1 MRITQL
7 IVLAAVIGVL
17 ACGQV
22 GCASAKSVGEEKSSP
37 FQGTQTI
44 MTADPVAVTNAAK
57 SVVEDLQLTVV
68 SSGASGLDGKVVART
83 ANNRKLTVDIKT
95 AGESLSR
102 VTVRAGGFGDKTI
115 QKQVLDR
122 IKAKLPAAPAAAE
135 PTDVANVTVTYP
147 NGTSMTTTTP
157 PRAPAAKPAPAQQAP
172 APAPAAEAH
181 TDTAQLPF

>member
-1 MRITQL
+1 MRLKQL
-7 IVLAAVIGVL
+7 VILAAVIGVL
-17 ACGQV
+17 ACSQI
-22 GCASAKSVGEEKSSP
+22 GCANAKSVGEEKSSP

-44 MTADPVAVTNAAK
+44 MTGDPVAVTSAAK

-83 ANNRKLTVDIKT
+83 ANNRKLTVDVKT

-122 IKAKLPAAPAAAE
+122 IKAKLPEAPETAQ
-135 PTDVANVTVTYP
+135 PTGVAKVTVTYP
-147 NGTSMTTTTP
+147 NGTSMTSTTP
-157 PRAPAAKPAPAQQAP
+157 SRAPAAKSAPAQTP
-172 APAPAAEAH
+172 APAPDAEAH

>member
-1 MRITQL
+1 MRLKQL
-7 IVLAAVIGVL
+7 VILAAVIGVL
-17 ACGQV
+17 ACSQV
-22 GCASAKSVGEEKSSP
+22 GCANAKSVGEEKSSP

-44 MTADPVAVTNAAK
+44 MTGDPVAVTSAAK

-83 ANNRKLTVDIKT
+83 ANNRKLTVDVKT

-122 IKAKLPAAPAAAE
+122 IKAKLPAAPAA
-135 PTDVANVTVTYP
+135 PSDVANVTVTYP
-147 NGTSMTTTTP
+147 NGTSMTTRTP
-157 PRAPAAKPAPAQQAP
+157 TRAPAARPAPTP